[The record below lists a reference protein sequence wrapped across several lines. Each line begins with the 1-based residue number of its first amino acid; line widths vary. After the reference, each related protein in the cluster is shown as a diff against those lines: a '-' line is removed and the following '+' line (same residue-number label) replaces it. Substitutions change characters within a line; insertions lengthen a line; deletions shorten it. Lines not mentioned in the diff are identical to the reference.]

1 MPTDIEFAGLANAAY
16 RDVRNQANNAPIIP
30 SGWTQLE
37 RTQFGLS
44 AGPSASGFSAEV
56 WPA

>member
-16 RDVRNQANNAPIIP
+16 RDVRDRTDNAPIIP
-30 SGWTQLE
+30 SGWTRLD